1 MHPLPLRSIVR
12 EFWDLIGDGMSPRQA
27 GVAVG
32 VSERTGQDDIVIVEQ
47 V

>member
-12 EFWDLIGDGMSPRQA
+12 EFWDRHRRWDVAQQA

-32 VSERTGQDDIVIVEQ
+32 VSERTGQDEYRD
-47 V
+47 